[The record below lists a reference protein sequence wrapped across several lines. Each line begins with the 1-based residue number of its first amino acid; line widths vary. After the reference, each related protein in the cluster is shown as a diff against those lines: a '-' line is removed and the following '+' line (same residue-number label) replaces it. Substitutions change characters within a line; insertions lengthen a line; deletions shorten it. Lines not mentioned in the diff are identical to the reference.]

1 MDVTPLDL
9 DRQLCFSLYRAS
21 RAVTRAYRPLLE
33 ELGLTYPQYLVML
46 VLWQEDGP
54 VGVND
59 IGARLG
65 LDSGTLTPLLRRLD
79 HAGLVT
85 RARSADDERQV
96 VVSLTETGR
105 ALEKRATCVPMS
117 LLKASERPID
127 ELQRLNAEIRS
138 LRDALAERAPETT
151 SPAH

>member
-85 RARSADDERQV
+85 RARSADDERRRLI
-96 VVSLTETGR
+96 SLAPAGR
-105 ALEKRATCVPMS
+105 DLRARTPDHTCSAKP
-117 LLKASERPID
+117 
-127 ELQRLNAEIRS
+127 RS
-138 LRDALAERAPETT
+138 RNRRHRDAAVSRCRRAWRTGCAATPMR
-151 SPAH
+151 

>member
-59 IGARLG
+59 IDARLG

-85 RARSADDERQV
+85 RARSADDEWRRLI
-96 VVSLTETGR
+96 SLAPAGR
-105 ALEKRATCVPMS
+105 DLREAAADIPARMADLYPGPAGQREE
-117 LLKASERPID
+117 LKAFLD
-127 ELQRLNAEIRS
+127 ELAAGL
-138 LRDALAERAPETT
+138 D
-151 SPAH
+151 

>member
-65 LDSGTLTPLLRRLD
+65 LDSGTLTPLLRRLAESGPSTLAM
-79 HAGLVT
+79 AGAWSAGEPLAGIPT
-85 RARSADDERQV
+85 R
-96 VVSLTETGR
+96 SLPPGR
-105 ALEKRATCVPMS
+105 AVLTGPDGLHTLVQTAW
-117 LLKASERPID
+117 SEP
-127 ELQRLNAEIRS
+127 
-138 LRDALAERAPETT
+138 
-151 SPAH
+151 